1 MFNINVQLLSAYK
14 LLYAISFLLLSSTKF
29 NRMLNLGRGNC
40 LIFFYN
46 IAISQMIY
54 NRKPSQIYIL
64 LEMCFFLLKYRNL
77 ILIWQDICYVIC
89 YVYYVRSIGSK
100 YVLENNNYVLWRR
113 LSTSFRPICCADY
126 TIHSNGGNYQVPFRF
141 TLMSP
146 KP

>member
-64 LEMCFFLLKYRNL
+64 LEMCFFFVDVQKFNSNLTRYLLCYLLCLLCEKYRVE
-77 ILIWQDICYVIC
+77 IC
-89 YVYYVRSIGSK
+89 
-100 YVLENNNYVLWRR
+100 
-113 LSTSFRPICCADY
+113 FR
-126 TIHSNGGNYQVPFRF
+126 
-141 TLMSP
+141 
-146 KP
+146 K